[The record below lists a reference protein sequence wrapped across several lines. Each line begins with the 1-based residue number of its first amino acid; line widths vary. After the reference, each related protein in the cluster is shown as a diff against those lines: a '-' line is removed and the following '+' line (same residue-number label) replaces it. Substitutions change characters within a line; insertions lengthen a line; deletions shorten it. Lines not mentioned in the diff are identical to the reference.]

1 MSTVRLEVT
10 PHGNAHWVEWVERD
24 GDRQRRGVVM
34 GSRRV
39 APRDANEV
47 LDDMRD
53 RLVAAGFEV
62 RDDGDDAPAFEVVA
76 NTQQIENATG
86 RLLRA

>member
-1 MSTVRLEVT
+1 MSTVRLEVA
-10 PHGNAHWVEWVERD
+10 PHGDAHWVEWVEYE

-34 GSRRV
+34 GSRRL
-39 APRDANEV
+39 ARRDAKEV

-53 RLVAAGFEV
+53 RLVAAGFDV
-62 RDDGDDAPAFEVVA
+62 RVDGDDAPAFEVVA

>member
-1 MSTVRLEVT
+1 MTTVHLEVA
-10 PHGNAHWVEWVERD
+10 PHGDAHWVEWVECD

-39 APRDANEV
+39 ATRDTREV
-47 LDDMRD
+47 LDDMRE
-53 RLVAAGFEV
+53 RLVAAGFGV
-62 RDDGDDAPAFEVVA
+62 RVEGDDASAFNVVA